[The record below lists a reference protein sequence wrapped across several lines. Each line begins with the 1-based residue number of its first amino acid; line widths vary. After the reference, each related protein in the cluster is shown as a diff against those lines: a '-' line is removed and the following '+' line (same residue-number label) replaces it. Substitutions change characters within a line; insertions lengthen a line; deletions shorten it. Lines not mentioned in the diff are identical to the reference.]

1 MDKGYDAIQDILVN
15 LFNEIMNIE
24 EKAIITPEFKD
35 ITNNDMHII
44 DAIGVE
50 DAKNM
55 SSIAKIVGVTVGT
68 LTIAINSL
76 VKKQYATRVR
86 SEDDRRVVLI
96 SLTAKGRKAYQHHK
110 KFHEKMVQATVA
122 GLKEDEKEILVHSL
136 QNLSKFFR
144 NYEN

>member
-1 MDKGYDAIQDILVN
+1 M
-15 LFNEIMNIE
+15 
-24 EKAIITPEFKD
+24 
-35 ITNNDMHII
+35 
-44 DAIGVE
+44 
-50 DAKNM
+50 
-55 SSIAKIVGVTVGT
+55 GVTVGT

>member
-55 SSIAKIVGVTVGT
+55 SSIAKLVGVTVGT